1 MPMVARAKS
10 SSGYYHVMARGSG
23 GQLLF
28 ECGEDYAVFLESLG
42 SCADEHSASLIAY
55 CLMPNHVH
63 LLVRDG
69 DDELGEMMRSLLSGY
84 AQSYNKRTGHVGH
97 VFQQRFKSC
106 PVESD
111 EYLLQLV
118 RYIHENPAKA
128 GICKAEEYWWSSYHE
143 YVAGPVRV
151 DTNLV
156 LSMVGGVSGFKRF
169 SKAAVDR
176 RVGGVF
182 SRLSDSEAHETA
194 VRELDGLLPSELKA
208 LSRAR
213 RNELILKLKN
223 AGLTIRQIE
232 RLTGIGRNIIAR
244 A

>member
-1 MPMVARAKS
+1 MPRVARAKS

-42 SCADEHSASLIAY
+42 SCADEHSVSLIAY

-118 RYIHENPAKA
+118 RYMHENPAKA

-143 YVAGPVRV
+143 SVTGSVRV

-156 LSMVGGVSGFKRF
+156 LSMVRASLGSSVSARPLSIAVLEGCSPAFLIPRRTKRPCASLTGF
-169 SKAAVDR
+169 SPPS
-176 RVGGVF
+176 
-182 SRLSDSEAHETA
+182 SRL
-194 VRELDGLLPSELKA
+194 
-208 LSRAR
+208 
-213 RNELILKLKN
+213 
-223 AGLTIRQIE
+223 
-232 RLTGIGRNIIAR
+232 
-244 A
+244 

>member
-1 MPMVARAKS
+1 MPRVARAKS

-42 SCADEHSASLIAY
+42 SCADEHSVSLIAY

-111 EYLLQLV
+111 EYL
-118 RYIHENPAKA
+118 
-128 GICKAEEYWWSSYHE
+128 SSSSATYT
-143 YVAGPVRV
+143 R
-151 DTNLV
+151 T
-156 LSMVGGVSGFKRF
+156 
-169 SKAAVDR
+169 R
-176 RVGGVF
+176 RRRG
-182 SRLSDSEAHETA
+182 S
-194 VRELDGLLPSELKA
+194 
-208 LSRAR
+208 AR
-213 RNELILKLKN
+213 RKS
-223 AGLTIRQIE
+223 
-232 RLTGIGRNIIAR
+232 TGGAAITSM
-244 A
+244 

>member
-1 MPMVARAKS
+1 MPRVARAKS

-42 SCADEHSASLIAY
+42 SCADEHSVSLIAY

-69 DDELGEMMRSLLSGY
+69 DDGLGEMMRSLLSGY

-128 GICKAEEYWWSSYHE
+128 GICKAEEYWRNSYHE
-143 YVAGPVRV
+143 YVAGSV
-151 DTNLV
+151 
-156 LSMVGGVSGFKRF
+156 
-169 SKAAVDR
+169 
-176 RVGGVF
+176 
-182 SRLSDSEAHETA
+182 SDSEAHEAA

>member
-1 MPMVARAKS
+1 MPRVARAKS

-42 SCADEHSASLIAY
+42 SCADEHSVSLIAY

-84 AQSYNKRTGHVGH
+84 AQRYNKRTGHVGH

-111 EYLLQLV
+111 EYLLQLA

-143 YVAGPVRV
+143 YVAGSVRV

-169 SKAAVDR
+169 SKATVDR

-182 SRLSDSEAHETA
+182 SRFLI
-194 VRELDGLLPSELKA
+194 P
-208 LSRAR
+208 R
-213 RNELILKLKN
+213 RTKRPC
-223 AGLTIRQIE
+223 AS
-232 RLTGIGRNIIAR
+232 LTGFSPPSSRL
-244 A
+244 

>member
-1 MPMVARAKS
+1 MPRVARAKS

-42 SCADEHSASLIAY
+42 SCADEHSVSLIAY

-143 YVAGPVRV
+143 YVADRF
-151 DTNLV
+151 
-156 LSMVGGVSGFKRF
+156 VSTR
-169 SKAAVDR
+169 
-176 RVGGVF
+176 
-182 SRLSDSEAHETA
+182 TWC
-194 VRELDGLLPSELKA
+194 
-208 LSRAR
+208 
-213 RNELILKLKN
+213 
-223 AGLTIRQIE
+223 
-232 RLTGIGRNIIAR
+232 
-244 A
+244 

>member
-1 MPMVARAKS
+1 MPRVARAKS

-42 SCADEHSASLIAY
+42 SCADEHSVSL
-55 CLMPNHVH
+55 
-63 LLVRDG
+63 
-69 DDELGEMMRSLLSGY
+69 SLLT
-84 AQSYNKRTGHVGH
+84 A
-97 VFQQRFKSC
+97 SC
-106 PVESD
+106 QTTCISLFETAMP
-111 EYLLQLV
+111 
-118 RYIHENPAKA
+118 
-128 GICKAEEYWWSSYHE
+128 GAEH
-143 YVAGPVRV
+143 GQ
-151 DTNLV
+151 
-156 LSMVGGVSGFKRF
+156 GVSGFKRF

-176 RVGGVF
+176 CVGGVF